1 MNWEEKYKRK
11 DHLEF
16 RVGDEI
22 KMGVRVKEGDKER
35 IQSFEGLVLSIR
47 GSGLDKTFKVRK
59 IAAGIGV
66 ERTFLFHSHAVATV
80 KVLKSGKTRRA
91 KLFYLRDK
99 VGKGSKLKEDL
110 TVVAL
115 PAEEP
120 KAADASTAV
129 PVAAPV
135 AAAPADAPK

>member
-1 MNWEEKYKRK
+1 MNWQEKFKRK

-22 KMGVRVKEGDKER
+22 KIGVRIKEGDKER

-47 GSGLDKTFKVRK
+47 GEGLNKTFKVRK
-59 IAAGIGV
+59 VTGGIGV
-66 ERTFLFHSHAVATV
+66 ERTFLFHSHTVATI
-80 KVLKSGKTRRA
+80 KVLKSGRTRRA

-110 TVVAL
+110 TLMAL

-120 KAADASTAV
+120 KAAV
-129 PVAAPV
+129 PA
-135 AAAPADAPK
+135 AAAPEVAATADAAK

>member
-1 MNWEEKYKRK
+1 MNWQEKFKRK

-22 KMGVRVKEGDKER
+22 KLGVRVREGDKER

-47 GSGLDKTFKVRK
+47 GEGLNKTFKVRK
-59 IAAGIGV
+59 MSGGIGV
-66 ERTFLFHSHAVATV
+66 ERTFLFHSHSVATV
-80 KVLKSGKTRRA
+80 KVLKSGRTRRA

-110 TVVAL
+110 TLLAL

-120 KAADASTAV
+120 KAVVAS
-129 PVAAPV
+129 PE
-135 AAAPADAPK
+135 AAAADAPK

>member
-22 KMGVRVKEGDKER
+22 KIGVRVKEGDKER

-59 IAAGIGV
+59 TAAGIGV

-110 TVVAL
+110 TVIAL

-120 KAADASTAV
+120 KAAAPAAAPAVTPSTAV
-129 PVAAPV
+129 
-135 AAAPADAPK
+135 PADAPK

>member
-1 MNWEEKYKRK
+1 MNWQEKFKRK

-22 KMGVRVKEGDKER
+22 KLGVRVREGDKER

-47 GSGLDKTFKVRK
+47 GEGLNKTFKVRK
-59 IAAGIGV
+59 MAAGIGV

-80 KVLKSGKTRRA
+80 KVLKSGRTRRA

-110 TVVAL
+110 TLTAL

-120 KAADASTAV
+120 K
-129 PVAAPV
+129 VAAPV
-135 AAAPADAPK
+135 AAPSVAAPVADAPK

>member
-1 MNWEEKYKRK
+1 MNWQEKFKRK

-22 KMGVRVKEGDKER
+22 KLGVRVREGDKER

-47 GSGLDKTFKVRK
+47 GEGLNKTFKVRK
-59 IAAGIGV
+59 MAAGIGV

-80 KVLKSGKTRRA
+80 KVLKSGRTRRA

-110 TVVAL
+110 TLTAL
-115 PAEEP
+115 PAAEP
-120 KAADASTAV
+120 K
-129 PVAAPV
+129 VAAPV
-135 AAAPADAPK
+135 AAPSVAAPVADAPK

>member
-1 MNWEEKYKRK
+1 MNWLEKFKRK

-22 KMGVRVKEGDKER
+22 KLGVRIKEGDKER

-47 GSGLDKTFKVRK
+47 GEGLNKTFKVRK
-59 IAAGIGV
+59 VTGGIAI

-80 KVLKSGKTRRA
+80 KVIKSGRTRRA

-110 TVVAL
+110 TLMAL

-120 KAADASTAV
+120 KAEAPKAAATADAA
-129 PVAAPV
+129 
-135 AAAPADAPK
+135 K

>member
-1 MNWEEKYKRK
+1 MNWQEKFKRK

-22 KMGVRVKEGDKER
+22 KIGVRIKEGDKER

-47 GSGLDKTFKVRK
+47 GEGLNKTFKVRK
-59 IAAGIGV
+59 VTGGIGV

-80 KVLKSGKTRRA
+80 KVLKSGRTRRA

-99 VGKGSKLKEDL
+99 VGKGSRLKEDL
-110 TVVAL
+110 TLMAL

-120 KAADASTAV
+120 KAA
-129 PVAAPV
+129 APV
-135 AAAPADAPK
+135 AAAPEAAVTADAPK